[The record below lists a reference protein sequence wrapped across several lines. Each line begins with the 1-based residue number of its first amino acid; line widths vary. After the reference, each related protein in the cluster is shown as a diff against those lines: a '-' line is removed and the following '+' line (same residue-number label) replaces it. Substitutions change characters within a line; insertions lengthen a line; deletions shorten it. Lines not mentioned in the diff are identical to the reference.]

1 MINERRMYHWK
12 SK

>member
-1 MINERRMYHWK
+1 MINERRTYHWK